1 MEPIHSSASAE
12 PARPWLNYYPAEV
25 PKAMDYPD
33 QSIVQFLVQS
43 AERYPNHSAVHF
55 MGKSLT
61 YRELHEEAVRLA
73 KGLASIGVTK
83 GDRVAI
89 MLPNCPQAVVAFFGV
104 LLAGGVV
111 VQTNPLYV
119 ERELEFQLS
128 DCGASAI
135 ITLDLLYARLDKAR
149 GEVPENGKLPG
160 LKHVIVTSIKDG
172 LPFPKNLLYP
182 IKLRKDGVKLNVP
195 YGAKGVISYRK
206 LLAKPAAV
214 VQLPKQAQGS
224 ELAALQY
231 TGGTTGTPKG
241 VMLSHRNLV
250 SNTIQL
256 AAWCYKAEE
265 GKERFLAALPL
276 FHVFGLTV
284 LMNMSVM
291 RAGELILLPKFE
303 TGTVLQTI
311 KQMRP
316 TIFPGAPT
324 MYVAIINHKDAA
336 ATDISSINICVS
348 GSAALPLE
356 VQEQFELMTGGRL
369 IEGYGL
375 TEASPVTHANPLWGY
390 RKNGTVG
397 IPMPDT
403 DAVVADPSTGEWLP
417 TGQLGELLVRGPQV
431 MQGYWNRPEET
442 EKTLKNGWLHTGDL
456 AMMDEEGYFT
466 IMDRMK
472 DVIIAGGF
480 NIYPRE
486 VEEVLF
492 EHPSVKEASVVGI
505 KDSYRGETVK
515 AYIVLKDG
523 WKVSVQQL
531 DGWCRERLAAYKV
544 PRQYA
549 FRDELPK
556 TMVGKVLR
564 RRLQEE
570 ELEAQAKQEDKK

>member
-1 MEPIHSSASAE
+1 MEPVQTSDE
-12 PARPWLNYYPAEV
+12 LARPWLDHYPAEV
-25 PKAMDYPD
+25 P
-33 QSIVQFLVQS
+33 QSIPYPNESIVHFLLQS
-43 AERYPNHSAVHF
+43 AERYPNHPAVHF
-55 MGKSLT
+55 MGKTLT
-61 YRELHEEAVRLA
+61 YRELHEEAIRLA
-73 KGLASIGVTK
+73 RGLVSTGIKK

-89 MLPNCPQAVVAFFGV
+89 MLPNCPQAVVSFYGV
-104 LLAGGVV
+104 LLAGAIVV
-111 VQTNPLYV
+111 ETNPLYV

-128 DCGASAI
+128 DCGASAVI
-135 ITLDLLYARLDKAR
+135 MLDLLYARMDRVR
-149 GEVPENGKLPG
+149 GEQPEKGKVPE

-172 LPFPKNLLYP
+172 LPFPKNMLYP
-182 IKLRKDGVKLNVP
+182 LKLRKDGVRLSVP

-206 LLAKPAAV
+206 LLGKLTTSIE
-214 VQLPKQAQGS
+214 LPKLGDGD

-250 SNTIQL
+250 SNTMQL
-256 AAWCYKAEE
+256 AAWCYRAEE

-291 RAGELILLPKFE
+291 RAGELILLPRFE
-303 TGTVLQTI
+303 IASVLQTV
-311 KQMRP
+311 KKKRP

-324 MYVAIINHKDAA
+324 MYVAIINHKETA
-336 ATDISSINICVS
+336 ATDMSSINICVS

-356 VQEQFELMTGGRL
+356 VQEQFERMTGGRL

-390 RKNGTVG
+390 RKAGTVG
-397 IPMPDT
+397 IPLPDT
-403 DAVVADPSTGEWLP
+403 DAIVADPVTGERLP
-417 TGQLGELLVRGPQV
+417 AGQLGELLVRGPQV
-431 MQGYWNRPEET
+431 MLGYWRRPEET
-442 EKTLKNGWLHTGDL
+442 AKTLKDGWLHTGDL
-456 AMMDEEGYFT
+456 ATVDEEGYFT

-480 NIYPRE
+480 NVYPRE

-492 EHPSVKEASVVGI
+492 EHPAVKEASVVGI

-515 AYIVLKDG
+515 AYIVLKEG
-523 WKVSVQQL
+523 WQVSSQQL
-531 DGWCRERLAAYKV
+531 DVWCRERLASYKV

-549 FRDELPK
+549 FRAELPK

-570 ELEAQAKQEDKK
+570 EQESQSKK